1 MALFSDRDVWKR
13 FCPSMYGVD
22 RLFDYFTAEGASH
35 VGMIRYEKAVI
46 AATALASAAVVTIFT
61 PAAGESWAL
70 RDLKIG
76 PGALTNFAAGGDRLL
91 DIKSDTNIFS
101 RIPNASL
108 ETLVAAAWGATA
120 LPFPATP
127 AHGDA
132 LITAAAPLVA
142 AHQGGSADHASGSI
156 TILAVLQRTA

>member
-1 MALFSDRDVWKR
+1 MALFESWDRFSRSWPDMMGLKG
-13 FCPSMYGVD
+13 M
-22 RLFDYFTAEGASH
+22 FDYLYGEGQSH
-35 VGMIRYEKAVI
+35 VGRIRYVKAVVASTDVAL
-46 AATALASAAVVTIFT
+46 AATPAIFT
-61 PAAGESWAL
+61 PAAGEEWAL

-91 DIKSDTNIFS
+91 DIKSSTNIFT

-108 ETLVAAAWGATA
+108 ETLVAAAWGGTA

-132 LITAAAPLVA
+132 TITAAAPLVVA
-142 AHQGGSADHASGSI
+142 YQGGTTDHASGSI
-156 TILAVLQRTA
+156 TLLACLERVV